1 MQDDTI
7 AAIATP
13 LGEGGIAI
21 IRVSGPT
28 AIASVDSLFRG
39 RRSLFQQKSFTL
51 QYGELLDEEGRPLD
65 EVLISVMRA
74 PKSFTR
80 EDVVEINIHG
90 GIRLA
95 ERVLKLLLQRG
106 VRLAEPG
113 EFTLRAFLNGRI
125 DLSQA
130 EAVIDLIRAEN
141 DHALRAS
148 AEQLRGALRERIVAF
163 REKLLYLMAEMEV
176 HLDYPE
182 HDEPEA
188 TYDKVG
194 RSLRTLLGELE
205 AMIDESRRTQVLREG
220 LKTAIVGRPNVGK
233 SSLLNMLAR
242 RERAIVTDIPG
253 TTRDVIEEIIVLA
266 GIHLSLVDTAG
277 LRETEDVVEKIGIE
291 RSRQA
296 IREAS
301 LILAVFDRS
310 HPLTLEDEALLREL
324 AEFSQPLIYVLNK
337 SDLPPVLHEEELLK
351 YRQAPIVAVSA
362 TAGTGEGDLEHVLLN
377 LLGWGEISP
386 DEARFVAN
394 ERHLGLLQKS
404 ERSLRDAVRATLDRA
419 PYDMIL
425 IDLRHAYAALGEMIG
440 EAVDDDVI
448 RAIFSNFC
456 LGK

>member
-21 IRVSGPT
+21 IRVSGPE
-28 AIASVDSLFRG
+28 AIALVDPLFRG

-51 QYGELLDEEGRPLD
+51 QYGSLFDEEGRLLD
-65 EVLISVMRA
+65 EVLVSVMRA

-80 EDVVEINIHG
+80 EDVVELNIHG
-90 GIRLA
+90 GLRLA
-95 ERVLKLLLQRG
+95 ERVMETLLKRG
-106 VRLAEPG
+106 ARLAEPG

-141 DHALRAS
+141 DTALRAS
-148 AEQLRGALRERIVAF
+148 VEQLRGALRERIVAF
-163 REKLLYLMAEMEV
+163 REKLLFLMAEMEV

-188 TYDKVG
+188 TYENVD
-194 RSLRTLLGELE
+194 RELRALILELE
-205 AMIDESRRTQVLREG
+205 AMIDESRRTQMLREG
-220 LKTAIVGRPNVGK
+220 LKTALIGRPNVGK
-233 SSLLNMLAR
+233 SSLLNMLSR
-242 RERAIVTDIPG
+242 REKAIVTDIPG
-253 TTRDVIEEIIVLA
+253 TTRDVIEETIFLGGVRLR
-266 GIHLSLVDTAG
+266 LVDTAG
-277 LRETEDVVEKIGIE
+277 LRQTDDVIEKIGIA

-296 IREAS
+296 IQEAS

-310 HPLTLEDEALLREL
+310 VPLTAEDQALLQEL
-324 AEFSQPLIYVLNK
+324 AQFSQPLLYVLNK
-337 SDLPPVLHEEELLK
+337 SDLPAAVDEQELLT
-351 YRQAPIVAVSA
+351 YRKAPVVSVSA
-362 TAGTGEGDLEHVLLN
+362 QARIGEEALEKALFD

-386 DEARFVAN
+386 DQARYIAN
-394 ERHLGLLQKS
+394 QRHLDLLQKS
-404 ERSLRDAVRATLDRA
+404 VAALRDALEASAMHA

-425 IDLRHAYAALGEMIG
+425 IDLRSAYAHLGEMIG

>member
-21 IRVSGPT
+21 IRVSGPQ
-28 AIASVDSLFRG
+28 AIALVDPLFHG
-39 RRSLFQQKSFTL
+39 RRSLKQQKSFTL
-51 QYGELLDEEGRPLD
+51 QYGELLDEEGRLLD
-65 EVLISVMRA
+65 EVLVSVMRA

-90 GIRLA
+90 GLRLA
-95 ERVLKLLLQRG
+95 ERVMESLLKRG

-141 DHALRAS
+141 DTALRAS
-148 AEQLRGALRERIVAF
+148 VEQLRGGLRQRIVAF

-188 TYDKVG
+188 TYEKIDQALHALV
-194 RSLRTLLGELE
+194 LE
-205 AMIDESRRTQVLREG
+205 IEGMIDESQRTKVLREG
-220 LKTAIVGRPNVGK
+220 LKTAIIGRPNVGK
-233 SSLLNMLAR
+233 SSLLNMLSR
-242 RERAIVTDIPG
+242 REKAIVTDIPG
-253 TTRDVIEEIIVLA
+253 TTRDVIEETIFLG
-266 GIHLSLVDTAG
+266 GIHLRLVDTAG
-277 LRETEDVVEKIGIE
+277 LRQTDDVIEKIGIE

-296 IREAS
+296 IQEAA

-310 HPLTLEDEALLREL
+310 EPLTPEDQSLLQEL
-324 AEFSQPLIYVLNK
+324 AHFSQPLIYVLNK
-337 SDLPPVLHEEELLK
+337 SDRPAVLDEQALLVYRKAPVVSVSAQANIGEEELE
-351 YRQAPIVAVSA
+351 RA
-362 TAGTGEGDLEHVLLN
+362 LLN

-386 DEARFVAN
+386 DQARYIAN
-394 ERHLGLLQKS
+394 QRHLDLLQKS
-404 ERSLRDAVRATLDRA
+404 VGALRDALEASEMRA

-425 IDLRHAYAALGEMIG
+425 IDLRSAYATLGEMIG